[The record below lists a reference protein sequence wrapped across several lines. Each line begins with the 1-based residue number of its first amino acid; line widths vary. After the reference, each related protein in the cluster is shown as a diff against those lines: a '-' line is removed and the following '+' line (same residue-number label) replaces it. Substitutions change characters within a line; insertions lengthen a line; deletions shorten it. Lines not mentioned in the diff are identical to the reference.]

1 MLHVVESAGCVARA
15 TLRDTVNPF
24 GQRVKR
30 TGADLTARVAVNVE
44 RTVMLG
50 NRSGKADGARSGK
63 AVRGLLRSYPNDAAV
78 TLHVPSALV
87 TDVTDQVTPP
97 P

>member
-1 MLHVVESAGCVARA
+1 
-15 TLRDTVNPF
+15 
-24 GQRVKR
+24 
-30 TGADLTARVAVNVE
+30 
-44 RTVMLG
+44 MLG
-50 NRSGKADGARSGK
+50 NRSGKADGARSVK
-63 AVRGLLRSYPNDAAV
+63 AVRGILRAYPNDAAV